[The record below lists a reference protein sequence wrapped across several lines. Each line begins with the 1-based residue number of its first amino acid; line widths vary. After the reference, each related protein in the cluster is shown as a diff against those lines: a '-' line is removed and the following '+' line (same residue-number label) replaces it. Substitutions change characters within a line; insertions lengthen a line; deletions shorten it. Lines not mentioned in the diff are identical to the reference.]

1 MSKKHEFEINFFES
15 VLRRIPR
22 DTGVIEILG
31 ELYTKSGR
39 IEDGLR
45 MDRRLVKLLPDN
57 PNAYYNLACS
67 LALKKRKSEAIN
79 NLQKAISLGYKDFEW
94 LMQDPDLE
102 NLKGLPA
109 FQKLVSKIDPNN

>member
-1 MSKKHEFEINFFES
+1 MANKNDFEIRFFES
-15 VLRRIPR
+15 ILRRHPKYA
-22 DTGVIEILG
+22 DVIEILG

-45 MDRRLVKLLPDN
+45 MDRRLVRLLPEN

-67 LALKKRKSEAIN
+67 LALKKRDSEALT
-79 NLQKAISLGYKDFEW
+79 NLRKAISLGYDDFDW

-102 NLKGLPA
+102 NLKGNPS
-109 FQKLVSKIDPNN
+109 FRKLISTLNPNN